1 MSRDHRKHLIE
12 LLEIERASRVLT
24 YVTSDRQ
31 PASAQIGEDALRPIF
46 DVLATIGH
54 ADKLDLF
61 IYSRGGALEVPWRI
75 ASALREASNG
85 WDILVPFRANSA
97 ATLLALGADR
107 IVLGRHGE
115 LGPIDP
121 ILNVRKA
128 GSNESTPAQD
138 TINVEDVMAYLRFAR
153 EEAGLSDQDAL
164 AGSLK
169 TLTDRLDAV
178 GLGSVYRTR
187 THIRDVARRMLTS
200 RKEALTERAMDTII
214 ETLAEKVY
222 AHGHAIGFGEA
233 KEIELS
239 VERPSARAEDLMW
252 ELLQAYEAQMQLRQP
267 LDPVAAVASTDRY
280 TEEVTIAAVES
291 SESGFQFDG
300 TIEVKP
306 RRQIPANLNVAL
318 NVNLQLPPGVQVAQ
332 LPTAVQQLLQQSQQA
347 LAQLAQQAVQQAVAK
362 QAPITGCEVGLRGGE
377 WKSSTSSDTSE
388 VTASGP
394 AEINEVPNG
403 TDSKT
408 SESQPARDSDAGSNT
423 E

>member
-1 MSRDHRKHLIE
+1 LIE
-12 LLEIERASRVLT
+12 ALENERKSRVLT
-24 YVTSDRQ
+24 YVTSDRP
-31 PASAQIGEDALRPIF
+31 PAGAQIGDDALRPIF

-75 ASALREASNG
+75 ASALREASSS

-121 ILNVRKA
+121 ILSLRKA
-128 GSNESTPAQD
+128 GPNESTPAQD

-164 AGSLK
+164 ASSLK

-200 RKEALTERAMDTII
+200 KAEALTERAMDTII

-233 KEIELS
+233 GEIGLS
-239 VERPSARAEDLMW
+239 VERPSPRVESLMW
-252 ELLQAYEAQMQLRQP
+252 ELLEAYEDQMQLRHP
-267 LDPVAAVASTDRY
+267 LDAVAAVANTDRH
-280 TEEVTIAAVES
+280 TEDVIIASVECS
-291 SESGFQFDG
+291 NSGFQFEG
-300 TIEVKP
+300 TIEVRA
-306 RRQIPANLNVAL
+306 RRQIPTNLNVAL
-318 NVNLQLPPGVQVAQ
+318 NVNLQLPPGVDVTQ
-332 LPTAVQQLLQQSQQA
+332 LPPAVQQALQQGQQA
-347 LAQLAQQAVQQAVAK
+347 LAQLAQQAVQQAMAQ
-362 QAPITGCEVGLRGGE
+362 QAPLIGCDVALRDGQWKRTVRSPANGEELAAVASPEVDQE
-377 WKSSTSSDTSE
+377 SASSSAQPKD
-388 VTASGP
+388 
-394 AEINEVPNG
+394 
-403 TDSKT
+403 
-408 SESQPARDSDAGSNT
+408 SQPASISEAGSTT

>member
-75 ASALREASNG
+75 ASTLRGASNG

-121 ILNVRKA
+121 ILNVTKA
-128 GSNESTPAQD
+128 GPNETTPAQD

-200 RKEALTERAMDTII
+200 RKEGLTERAIDTII

-233 KEIELS
+233 KEIGLS
-239 VERPSARAEDLMW
+239 VERPSPRVEDLMW
-252 ELLQAYEAQMQLRQP
+252 ELLEAYEDQMKMRHV
-267 LDPVAAVASTDRY
+267 LDPIAAVANTDPY
-280 TEEVTIAAVES
+280 SEEVTIAAVES
-291 SESGFQFDG
+291 SDSGFQFDG
-300 TIEVKP
+300 TIQVRAK
-306 RRQIPANLNVAL
+306 RQIPANLNVAL
-318 NVNLQLPPGVQVAQ
+318 NVGLQLPPGIDVAE
-332 LPTAVQQLLQQSQQA
+332 LPTAVQQLLQQGQQA
-347 LAQLAQQAVQQAVAK
+347 LAQLAQQAVQQAITQ
-362 QAPITGCEVGLRGGE
+362 QAPVIGCEFGIRDGQ
-377 WKSSTSSDTSE
+377 WRNNATPDT
-388 VTASGP
+388 
-394 AEINEVPNG
+394 NEVMPA
-403 TDSKT
+403 TRPTEIIETPDVV
-408 SESQPARDSDAGSNT
+408 SETGEGQPATNS
-423 E
+423 

>member
-12 LLEIERASRVLT
+12 LLEIECASRVLT

-121 ILNVRKA
+121 ILNVTKA
-128 GSNESTPAQD
+128 GPNESTPAQD

-153 EEAGLSDQDAL
+153 EEAGLSDQNAL

-200 RKEALTERAMDTII
+200 RNEGLTERAIDTII

-233 KEIELS
+233 KEMGLS
-239 VERPSARAEDLMW
+239 VERPSPRVEELMW
-252 ELLQAYEAQMQLRQP
+252 ELLEAYEDQMKMRHL
-267 LDPVAAVASTDRY
+267 LDPIAAVANTDPY
-280 TEEVTIAAVES
+280 SEEVTIAAVES
-291 SESGFQFDG
+291 SDSGFQFDG
-300 TIEVKP
+300 TIEVRAK
-306 RRQIPANLNVAL
+306 RQIPANLNVAL
-318 NVNLQLPPGVQVAQ
+318 NVGLQLPPGIDVAE
-332 LPTAVQQLLQQSQQA
+332 LPTAVQQLLQQGQQA
-347 LAQLAQQAVQQAVAK
+347 LAQLAQQAVQQAITQ
-362 QAPITGCEVGLRGGE
+362 QAPVIGCEFGIRDGQ
-377 WKSSTSSDTSE
+377 WRNNAAPDT
-388 VTASGP
+388 
-394 AEINEVPNG
+394 NEVMPA
-403 TDSKT
+403 TRPTEITETPDVA
-408 SESQPARDSDAGSNT
+408 SETGEDQPATNS
-423 E
+423 

>member
-121 ILNVRKA
+121 ILNVTKA
-128 GSNESTPAQD
+128 GPNESTPAQD

-200 RKEALTERAMDTII
+200 RKEGLTERAIDTII

-233 KEIELS
+233 KEIGLS
-239 VERPSARAEDLMW
+239 VERPSPRVEELMW
-252 ELLQAYEAQMQLRQP
+252 ELLEAYEDQMRMRHL
-267 LDPVAAVASTDRY
+267 LDPIAAVANRDPYS
-280 TEEVTIAAVES
+280 EEVTIAAVES
-291 SESGFQFDG
+291 SDSGFQFDG
-300 TIEVKP
+300 TIEVRAK
-306 RRQIPANLNVAL
+306 RQIPANLNVAL
-318 NVNLQLPPGVQVAQ
+318 NVGLQLPPGIDVAG
-332 LPTAVQQLLQQSQQA
+332 LPTAVQQLLQQGQQA
-347 LAQLAQQAVQQAVAK
+347 LAQLAQQAVQQAITQ
-362 QAPITGCEVGLRGGE
+362 QAPVIGCEFGIRDGQWRNNATPDTNEVMPRPTEIIETPDAVSETGE
-377 WKSSTSSDTSE
+377 GQPATSS
-388 VTASGP
+388 
-394 AEINEVPNG
+394 
-403 TDSKT
+403 
-408 SESQPARDSDAGSNT
+408 
-423 E
+423 

>member
-121 ILNVRKA
+121 ILNVTKA
-128 GSNESTPAQD
+128 GPNESTPAQD

-200 RKEALTERAMDTII
+200 RKESLTERAIDTII

-233 KEIELS
+233 KEIGLS
-239 VERPSARAEDLMW
+239 VERPSPRVEDLMW
-252 ELLQAYEAQMQLRQP
+252 ELLEAYEDQMKMRHL
-267 LDPVAAVASTDRY
+267 LDPIAAVANTDPY
-280 TEEVTIAAVES
+280 SEEVTIAAVES
-291 SESGFQFDG
+291 SDSGFQFDG
-300 TIEVKP
+300 TIEVRAK
-306 RRQIPANLNVAL
+306 RQIPANLNVAL
-318 NVNLQLPPGVQVAQ
+318 NVGLQLPPGIDVAE
-332 LPTAVQQLLQQSQQA
+332 LPTAVQQLLQQGQQA
-347 LAQLAQQAVQQAVAK
+347 LAQLAQQAVQQAITQ
-362 QAPITGCEVGLRGGE
+362 QAPVIGCEFGIRDGQ
-377 WKSSTSSDTSE
+377 WRTNATPDT
-388 VTASGP
+388 
-394 AEINEVPNG
+394 NEVMPA
-403 TDSKT
+403 TRPTEIIETPDVV
-408 SESQPARDSDAGSNT
+408 SETGEGQPATNS
-423 E
+423 

>member
-121 ILNVRKA
+121 ILNVTKA
-128 GSNESTPAQD
+128 GPNESTPTQD

-164 AGSLK
+164 ASSLK

-200 RKEALTERAMDTII
+200 RKEGLTERAIDTII

-233 KEIELS
+233 KEIGLS
-239 VERPSARAEDLMW
+239 VERPSPRVEDLMW
-252 ELLQAYEAQMQLRQP
+252 ELLEAYEDQMKMRHL
-267 LDPVAAVASTDRY
+267 LDPIAAVANTDPY
-280 TEEVTIAAVES
+280 SEEVTIAAVES
-291 SESGFQFDG
+291 SDSGFQFDG
-300 TIEVKP
+300 TIEVRAK
-306 RRQIPANLNVAL
+306 RQIPANLNVAL
-318 NVNLQLPPGVQVAQ
+318 NVGLQLPPGIDVAE
-332 LPTAVQQLLQQSQQA
+332 LPTAVQQLLQQGQQA
-347 LAQLAQQAVQQAVAK
+347 LAQLAQQAVQQAITQ
-362 QAPITGCEVGLRGGE
+362 QAPVVGCEFGIRDGQ
-377 WKSSTSSDTSE
+377 WRTNATPDT
-388 VTASGP
+388 
-394 AEINEVPNG
+394 NEVMPA
-403 TDSKT
+403 TRPTEIIETPDVV
-408 SESQPARDSDAGSNT
+408 SETGEGQPATNS
-423 E
+423 